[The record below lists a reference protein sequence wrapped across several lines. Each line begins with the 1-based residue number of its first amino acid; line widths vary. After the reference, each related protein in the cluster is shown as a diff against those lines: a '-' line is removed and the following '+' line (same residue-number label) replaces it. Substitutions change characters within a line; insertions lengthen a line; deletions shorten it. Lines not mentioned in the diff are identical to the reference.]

1 MEFFADSALYKSRV
15 DNSKQSDVPLYDIIM
30 YWCEFMNASRYISIY
45 VYRSESNFII
55 CIYVYRS
62 ESNFIICISVSL
74 LLKYYKA
81 KIYITQ
87 KDQKFALKNKIT
99 KQLHETWFM
108 TTAETEQSN
117 VFCS

>member
-1 MEFFADSALYKSRV
+1 MYHY
-15 DNSKQSDVPLYDIIM
+15 YDIM
-30 YWCEFMNASRYISIY
+30 YWCEFMNASRYIS
-45 VYRSESNFII
+45 
-55 CIYVYRS
+55 IYVYRS